1 MNFFNISRPESSPVL
16 KKVYAIMRLTTLAL
30 IAFSLNISATVYS
43 QKTKLSLDVNNQ
55 SIKEILFLIEN
66 QSEFR
71 FIYESG
77 KINLDKKVSVREKE
91 QTVETI
97 LNRLFTKEGIRYEI
111 TENNL
116 ILINPA
122 EKEIRN
128 LQQQKQKTIMG
139 VVMDTNGLPVIGANV
154 VEKGTT
160 NGVITDLD
168 GNFSLEISINASLE
182 ISYIGY
188 LSQTIKVGNNTQLQ
202 VTLHEDTQNLD
213 EIVVTALGIKRDKKA
228 LGYST
233 QDLKAEELLESRTS
247 SLANTLVGKVAGAQI
262 SESGI
267 GMGGST
273 RVIIRGSS
281 SLSGNNQPLWVV
293 DGIPIDDSQ
302 PGSVSDDW
310 GGSDRAG
317 MASQLNP
324 DDIESI
330 SILKGPSASALY
342 GSRAGNGVVLVTTKK
357 GSTGKWTVSLNSNF
371 TSEVIAYTPEYQN
384 TYGQGSNGVYNVESD
399 ASWGPVM
406 DGKDVVNFRG
416 NEVPFSAQKNREK
429 DFFNNGT
436 GFTNTIALSGGN
448 DISNVRLSF
457 NDSRNKG
464 LTPKHSLNRTG
475 IDLSGSLTLWKKL
488 KLSTKANYITERVEN
503 APSTGHY
510 STMNQFLLMPR
521 NIRIADLSPSRV
533 NEQHINFIPNN
544 AFNFNP
550 MFGPEWN
557 NSFSTTNRLLGYIS
571 ADWEITKELSL
582 SGKTGMDFYA
592 VNGESKS
599 YPTEP
604 SRFRTYSTSQSN
616 FREHNSD
623 ILLKY
628 AKTFGKY
635 FIGANVGGSIMYRKI
650 SGISVTSPNQKG
662 PDFFS
667 LSNGSNIQASESKS
681 EKKIQSVYGMLN
693 LGYDDYIYLD
703 ITARNDWSS
712 TLPQDNWSFFYPSF
726 SLSYIPTEMF
736 LKMGKSLPDW
746 LTYAK
751 LRGSW
756 AQVGNDTD
764 PYRLASIFTI
774 SPRGT
779 NGATYAR
786 YPTQIPLSNL
796 KPEITSSYE
805 FGTDV
810 RLFNNRFGIDFTY
823 YKGKT
828 KNQILSLNVGV
839 ISGAN
844 TKLVNAGEVQN
855 QGVELMINAIPV
867 QTNNFTWDLTLNYSK
882 NKNKVI
888 ELADGIPYWRIG
900 KSEMAEVRA
909 YPGEP
914 FGELYARTFK
924 RNENNQILVGD
935 DGSPI
940 IETVFQRV
948 GNINPDWLG
957 SIINDFKYKNLGLK
971 ILIDGRFGGKVMSF
985 TESIINANGNGKRTE
1000 NREDIIV
1007 PGVKKD
1013 GAQNTTPISA
1023 QSYWQT
1029 VSGAWGRYGIAD
1041 EYLYDA
1047 TFVKLRELSLSYVLP
1062 KKWLSPI
1069 AVRNAVVSF
1078 QARNLFYIYRA
1089 TPGTNPEGAQG
1100 RLDSVQGYEFMST
1113 PETRSF
1119 GFNINVTF

>member
-1 MNFFNISRPESSPVL
+1 MKFFNKPRLGKASPIL
-16 KKVYAIMRLTTLAL
+16 NKGCAIVGLTAL
-30 IAFSLNISATVYS
+30 SLVAFSFNMSATIDS
-43 QKTKLSLDVNNQ
+43 ST
-55 SIKEILFLIEN
+55 
-66 QSEFR
+66 
-71 FIYESG
+71 G
-77 KINLDKKVSVREKE
+77 KSARQEKH
-91 QTVETI
+91 V
-97 LNRLFTKEGIRYEI
+97 
-111 TENNL
+111 
-116 ILINPA
+116 A
-122 EKEIRN
+122 
-128 LQQQKQKTIMG
+128 QQQKNQ
-139 VVMDTNGLPVIGANV
+139 VNGTVTDANGEPIIGANV

-160 NGVITDLD
+160 NGIITDLD
-168 GNFSLEISINASLE
+168 GKFSLEVSPNASLE

-188 LSQTIKVGNNTQLQ
+188 LSQTIAVKGKNQLQ
-202 VTLHEDTQNLD
+202 ITLHEDTQNLD
-213 EIVVTALGIKRDKKA
+213 EVVVTALGIKRDKKA

-233 QDLKAEELLESRTS
+233 QDLKADDLLESRTS

-262 SESGI
+262 SESGS

-273 RVIIRGSS
+273 RIIIRGSS

-302 PGSVSDDW
+302 PSTVSNDW

-357 GSTGKWTVSLNSNF
+357 GSAGKWTVSLNSNF
-371 TSEVIAYTPEYQN
+371 TSDVIAYTPEYQN
-384 TYGQGSNGVYNVESD
+384 TYGQGSNGVYNVEAD

-406 DGKDVVNFRG
+406 DGRNVTNFRG
-416 NEVPFSAQKNREK
+416 NEVPFTAQKNREK
-429 DFFNNGT
+429 DFFRNGT
-436 GFTNTIALSGGN
+436 GFTNTIAMSGGN
-448 DISNVRLSF
+448 ETSNVRLSF

-464 LTPKHSLNRTG
+464 VTPNHSLNRTG

-488 KLSTKANYITERVEN
+488 KVSAKANYITERVEN
-503 APSTGHY
+503 PPSTGHY
-510 STMNQFLLMPR
+510 SIMNQLLLMPR

-533 NEQHINFIPNN
+533 NEEHINFIPNN

-550 MFGPEWN
+550 MFKIEWN
-557 NSFSTTNRLLGYIS
+557 SSFSATNRLLGYIS
-571 ADWEITKELSL
+571 ADLEITKDLSL

-592 VNGESKS
+592 ITNESKG

-604 SRFRTYSTSQSN
+604 SRYREYSTGQSN

-623 ILLKY
+623 VLLKY
-628 AKTFGKY
+628 AKTIDKY
-635 FIGANVGGSIMYRKI
+635 FIGANVGGSIMYRK
-650 SGISVTSPNQKG
+650 SRSVSVTSPNQKG

-667 LSNGSNIQASESKS
+667 LSNGSNITATESIS

-693 LGYDDYIYLD
+693 LGFDDYIYLD
-703 ITARNDWSS
+703 VTARNDWSS

-726 SLSYIPTEMF
+726 SLSYIPTEML
-736 LKMGKSLPDW
+736 LKMDKSLPDW

-751 LRGSW
+751 VRGSW

-764 PYRLASIFTI
+764 PYRLASVFTV
-774 SPRGT
+774 SAKGT
-779 NGATYAR
+779 NGAAYGR
-786 YPTQIPLSNL
+786 YPTEIPLSDL
-796 KPEITSSYE
+796 KPEITTSYE
-805 FGTDV
+805 VGADV
-810 RLFNNRFGIDFTY
+810 RFFNNRFGVDFTY

-828 KNQILSLNVGV
+828 KNQILSLNVGIV
-839 ISGAN
+839 SGAN
-844 TKLVNAGEVQN
+844 TKLINAGEVQN
-855 QGVELMINAIPV
+855 QGVELMINAVPI

-888 ELADGIPYWRIG
+888 ELADGIPYWKIG
-900 KSEMAEVRA
+900 SSQMAEVRA

-924 RNENNQILVGD
+924 RDDNNQIIVGD

-940 IETVFQRV
+940 IENVFQRV
-948 GNINPDWLG
+948 GNITPDWMG
-957 SIINDFKYKNLGLK
+957 SIANEFRYKNVGLK
-971 ILIDGRFGGKVMSF
+971 VLVDGRFGGKVMSF

-1000 NREDIIV
+1000 DRADIIV
-1007 PGVKKD
+1007 PGVRED
-1013 GAQNTTPISA
+1013 GTPNTTAISA

-1029 VSGAWGRYGIAD
+1029 VSGSWGRYGIAD

-1069 AVRNAVVSF
+1069 AISNAVVSF
-1078 QARNLFYIYRA
+1078 QARNLFYIYRD
-1089 TPGTNPEGAQG
+1089 TPGTNPEGSQG
-1100 RLDSVQGYEFMST
+1100 RLDSVQGYEFMSM

-1119 GFNINVTF
+1119 GVNVNVTF